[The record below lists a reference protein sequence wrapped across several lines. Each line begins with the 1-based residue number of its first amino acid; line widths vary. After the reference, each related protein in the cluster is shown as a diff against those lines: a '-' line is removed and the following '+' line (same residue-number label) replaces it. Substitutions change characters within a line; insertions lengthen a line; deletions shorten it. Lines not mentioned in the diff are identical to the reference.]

1 MSNNTVE
8 NQGANMVAEDDST
21 PKQEIQEREV
31 NQNRESS
38 LQDRMSGLLGFYSDD
53 EMKPKEEDGKEDDNL

>member
-8 NQGANMVAEDDST
+8 NQGANTMAEDDST
-21 PKQEIQEREV
+21 SKQEIQDIEV

-38 LQDRMSGLLGFYSDD
+38 LQDRMSGLLGFYSDG
-53 EMKPKEEDGKEDDNL
+53 EMKPKEKDGKEDDNL